1 MSKRTYDRSWAEI
14 DAMVEEA
21 TKRQNR
27 HLMALQDKRLPK
39 KKKLEHMR
47 NYKGLEGVINMG
59 EWVLGNK
66 DITTA
71 RVLGDE

>member
-1 MSKRTYDRSWAEI
+1 MSRTYDRSWVEI

-27 HLMALQDKRLPK
+27 HLMALQDKRLK
-39 KKKLEHMR
+39 KKQVRYHMR

-66 DITTA
+66 DMTKA